1 MGEEYRRWLEAHPN
15 ATEEEKK
22 KAWENYMKKLEARRL
37 VAEMLVSLR
46 Y

>member
-15 ATEEEKK
+15 ATKEEKQ
-22 KAWENYMKKLEARRL
+22 KALEDYMKKLEARRL